1 MLIVTSLIVVFAIL
15 MVGTALTVAVAFF
28 DLGPLNNVV
37 MLTVASSRRC
47 SSCST
52 SCTCGGAA
60 D

>member
-1 MLIVTSLIVVFAIL
+1 M
-15 MVGTALTVAVAFF
+15 AVAFF

-37 MLTVASSRRC
+37 MLTIAVKAMFVV
-47 SSCST
+47 ST